1 MKTLK
6 LLNKKYLSILL
17 IFFLLSAVSYSVEP
31 VEPVD
36 IWNLKVKDTEWSII
50 EEIEEEKDVS
60 INSIYEMQ
68 LKKKEVSQIQEDEAL
83 ISKKIEI
90 YGLYDPEKN
99 GLTINMWSNS
109 DGEKILDLFDKIKK
123 IKLSNDAKEIL
134 NVALLTNSYFPEK
147 NISSEQFLKLKED
160 WLIINNNLKLIENY
174 ILKNNNINQNS
185 DLLKFLVDDYLSK
198 GELENSCNLFFKINQ
213 VIVDDYLSKFY
224 IYCLVNNNRRD
235 EAQLQFDLKKELGF
249 KDDFFDRK
257 FNFLMGY
264 ITEIDQKIFET
275 SILDFHL
282 SHRTNIDFNFQPNNL
297 TSKNIWKY
305 LSSLNLLE
313 SIENIDL
320 EDQNKIS
327 IIEKA
332 THEGNYSEKELYD
345 LYKRFQFNINQ
356 LLTVKESYKLL
367 SNIEARALVYQGIL
381 ITSEINRKLELIKIL
396 KDLFL
401 KENLGNA
408 FKNELVLIL
417 KDIPLEDIP
426 SNYTNFYN
434 NNLYEENGELKR
446 IKINNKVIH
455 QSKLLNYFRKDIQPN
470 IIQKNLNDLL
480 KKIKKDKKYYIS
492 TKDIILIESLKN
504 DGIEVLKKY
513 DDLYEVDSSN
523 MPLDIQDYINN
534 NETGL
539 VLLRLVQIIGQ
550 DKLESIDSETLF
562 FIISALNQLNI
573 DPLRNKILLKILPL
587 KV

>member
-332 THEGNYSEKELYD
+332 THEGN
-345 LYKRFQFNINQ
+345 
-356 LLTVKESYKLL
+356 
-367 SNIEARALVYQGIL
+367 
-381 ITSEINRKLELIKIL
+381 
-396 KDLFL
+396 
-401 KENLGNA
+401 
-408 FKNELVLIL
+408 
-417 KDIPLEDIP
+417 
-426 SNYTNFYN
+426 
-434 NNLYEENGELKR
+434 
-446 IKINNKVIH
+446 
-455 QSKLLNYFRKDIQPN
+455 
-470 IIQKNLNDLL
+470 
-480 KKIKKDKKYYIS
+480 
-492 TKDIILIESLKN
+492 
-504 DGIEVLKKY
+504 
-513 DDLYEVDSSN
+513 
-523 MPLDIQDYINN
+523 
-534 NETGL
+534 
-539 VLLRLVQIIGQ
+539 
-550 DKLESIDSETLF
+550 
-562 FIISALNQLNI
+562 
-573 DPLRNKILLKILPL
+573 
-587 KV
+587 

>member
-1 MKTLK
+1 M
-6 LLNKKYLSILL
+6 
-17 IFFLLSAVSYSVEP
+17 
-31 VEPVD
+31 
-36 IWNLKVKDTEWSII
+36 
-50 EEIEEEKDVS
+50 
-60 INSIYEMQ
+60 
-68 LKKKEVSQIQEDEAL
+68 
-83 ISKKIEI
+83 
-90 YGLYDPEKN
+90 
-99 GLTINMWSNS
+99 
-109 DGEKILDLFDKIKK
+109 
-123 IKLSNDAKEIL
+123 
-134 NVALLTNSYFPEK
+134 
-147 NISSEQFLKLKED
+147 
-160 WLIINNNLKLIENY
+160 
-174 ILKNNNINQNS
+174 
-185 DLLKFLVDDYLSK
+185 
-198 GELENSCNLFFKINQ
+198 
-213 VIVDDYLSKFY
+213 
-224 IYCLVNNNRRD
+224 
-235 EAQLQFDLKKELGF
+235 
-249 KDDFFDRK
+249 
-257 FNFLMGY
+257 
-264 ITEIDQKIFET
+264 
-275 SILDFHL
+275 
-282 SHRTNIDFNFQPNNL
+282 
-297 TSKNIWKY
+297 
-305 LSSLNLLE
+305 
-313 SIENIDL
+313 
-320 EDQNKIS
+320 
-327 IIEKA
+327 
-332 THEGNYSEKELYD
+332 
-345 LYKRFQFNINQ
+345 
-356 LLTVKESYKLL
+356 
-367 SNIEARALVYQGIL
+367 YQGIL